1 MSIPL
6 DRLYDHLYHKSNHDI
21 IIYGWIPHGSK
32 KLENLNR
39 MLPLYHSWIHDMTT
53 PIMIMH
59 DQEPLQF
66 DLWSDN
72 DFLAWWDQEIIRNNY
87 NQHNRDPEKLMYQIS
102 LHLRG
107 VANPS
112 TNLYDHMIITHSEQ
126 NSSQVAVYQEH
137 GFLPVYFWSHALIAA
152 DWFRYAAH
160 DPWITN
166 IDINAIDKDFLIYNR
181 AWSGSREYRLT
192 FFELVAAAKIDI
204 HCLTSFSAIDNGINY
219 TNHQFKN
226 TSLSISSTRL
236 HEIFVPNQHLSSASA
251 DYNNLDY
258 KRSGIE
264 VVLETLFDDSRWH
277 LTEKTLRP
285 IACGMPFILTST
297 AGSLQYLRN
306 YGFETFD
313 GLINEEY
320 DSIAD
325 SKQRLKAIVNE
336 MERIA
341 ALPELEKRQLWKNLR
356 VIASRNKDRFFSQEW
371 QTSIEDEFYHN
382 LDSAIN
388 VMEQNCTG
396 KYWAKSKTMPLS
408 SSAASRS
415 TEELQALEHW
425 LAARN

>member
-6 DRLYDHLYHKSNHDI
+6 SRLYDHLYHKSNHDI
-21 IIYGWIPHGSK
+21 LIYGWIPHGSK
-32 KLENLNR
+32 KLDDLNMIR
-39 MLPLYHSWIHDMTT
+39 TPSVDSWIHEMTT

-72 DFLAWWDQEIIRNNY
+72 DFLNWWNQEIIQNNY
-87 NQHNRDPEKLMYQIS
+87 NQQDPERAMYQIS

-107 VANPS
+107 IANPS
-112 TNLYDHMIITHSEQ
+112 SNLYDYVIITHSEQ
-126 NSSQVAVYQEH
+126 NSSQVKLYQEH

-160 DPWITN
+160 DPCIAN
-166 IDINAIDKDFLIYNR
+166 ININDIDKDFLIYNR

-192 FFELVAAAKIDI
+192 FFELVAAAKIDA
-204 HCLTSFSAIDNGINY
+204 HCLTSFSAMDDGVNYID
-219 TNHQFKN
+219 HQFKN
-226 TSLSISSTRL
+226 TSLSINHTRL
-236 HEIFVPNQHLSSASA
+236 HETFVPNQHLSSASA

-285 IACGMPFILTST
+285 IACGTPFILAAA
-297 AGSLQYLRN
+297 AGSLRYLRS

-320 DSIAD
+320 DNIAD
-325 SKQRLKAIVNE
+325 PKQRLTAIVNE

-341 ALPELEKRQLWKNLR
+341 ALPALEKCQLWKDLR
-356 VIASRNKDRFFSQEW
+356 VIANRNKDRFFSQEW
-371 QTSIEDEFYHN
+371 QTSIENEFYQN
-382 LDSAIN
+382 LNQALK

-408 SSAASRS
+408 SGSTNRSA
-415 TEELQALEHW
+415 EEMQTLNDW
-425 LAARN
+425 IAARN